1 MSFALGAI
9 TAICAAFLAVGATIP
24 EWFVIV
30 GRWLPALVS
39 LVVLR
44 LVVLPG
50 GLARWWDLRPGGWRR
65 LLGGG
70 AVAVLALIAVY
81 ALSVLPVVA
90 LGPAE
95 PQPGSALVQVAIL
108 LIPTILAFS
117 LSTFGEEVGWRG
129 FLQQTLTGWGFWRA
143 SATIAGVWV
152 AFHVP
157 LHGAMAI
164 QGTIDWLIAATSTVG
179 LFPLGLFLSAVVL
192 RFGSVWPAVF
202 AHAVPLS
209 ALNLIS
215 NVDNLGAGT
224 HWALTA
230 ITAVLLT
237 AGAALLVHGRDQPAD
252 ADSENEASAA
262 DAPT

>member
-1 MSFALGAI
+1 MSIALGAI
-9 TAICAAFLAVGATIP
+9 TAICATFLAVGATIP
-24 EWFVIV
+24 EWFVVV

-50 GLARWWDLRPGGWRR
+50 GLARWWALRPGGWRR
-65 LLGGG
+65 LLGGC
-70 AVAVLALIAVY
+70 AVAVVALIAVY
-81 ALSVLPVVA
+81 ALSVLPIVA
-90 LGPAE
+90 FGPAE
-95 PQPGSALVQVAIL
+95 PQPGSALAQVAIL
-108 LIPTILAFS
+108 LIPTILVFS

-129 FLQQTLTGWGFWRA
+129 FLQQTLAEWGFWRA

-164 QGTIDWLIAATSTVG
+164 QGTIDWLIAATSTIG
-179 LFPLGLFLSAVVL
+179 LFPLGLFLSAAVL
-192 RFGSVWPAVF
+192 RFRSVWPAVF

-215 NVDNLGAGT
+215 NVDDLGPGT
-224 HWALTA
+224 LWALTA

-237 AGAALLVHGRDQPAD
+237 AAAALLVRGRTRPAET
-252 ADSENEASAA
+252 DSENGVSAA
-262 DAPT
+262 NLPR